1 MIWFFPIAVPE
12 LTIEQSYYISGD
24 NQLVLVC
31 DTRGSP
37 PTATLWSRDDTLVTS
52 NSDYGVTEKV
62 ILTEYASTQY
72 SNTLTLTDSVFGA
85 ISCAAYSDWVSTD
98 KEQSGRQSEP
108 FVCLFVSCKITSRG
122 IGVFGGGGWVAQ
134 CQNPYLFTRLV
145 CLLTCIQ
152 RYSRIT
158 NAIADAICLIYS
170 QLANMPKA
178 IPSRDPLWVVY
189 KNLYSLNN
197 WFAALGKHELI

>member
-1 MIWFFPIAVPE
+1 M
-12 LTIEQSYYISGD
+12 
-24 NQLVLVC
+24 LVC

-122 IGVFGGGGWVAQ
+122 IGVFGGGRMGGPMSEPLPFHKIGV
-134 CQNPYLFTRLV
+134 F
-145 CLLTCIQ
+145 I
-152 RYSRIT
+152 
-158 NAIADAICLIYS
+158 
-170 QLANMPKA
+170 NMHTK
-178 IPSRDPLWVVY
+178 I
-189 KNLYSLNN
+189 
-197 WFAALGKHELI
+197 